1 MTYPPLK
8 EQTCGNC
15 RYHRRHRGED
25 VCAIRAPGLG
35 AAGMMPLC
43 AACGW
48 CGEWAPEEGEL

>member
-35 AAGMMPLC
+35 AAGMMPLV
-43 AACGW
+43 ASCGW